1 MIMKE
6 RVLVVGA
13 NGFIGKHL
21 INELISNEIPVTAI
35 IKNNSDTAK
44 LKKLGCYNIIRTNNF
59 NDSAVIRQLLISG
72 PKYIINCAWEKN
84 NKNILLPVENT
95 QILIE
100 LLKLTEAI
108 NCEGFIN
115 IGTYEE
121 YGFYKENISENSSVS
136 PKTEF
141 GKLKYAHCLL
151 LFEIAKSSNLKACH
165 IRLSEA
171 YSVNKP
177 DEFIFNKLIKNI
189 SKGISNNIK
198 TTNKKIDYIFVSD
211 ICRGI
216 IQLIENGASGIFNIG
231 TGESFPNKDLI
242 NMIVKQTH
250 SNYKNDLLP
259 DDFKNFTLNI
269 NKIYN
274 QTGWKPSITIWD
286 GISMLIQ
293 EEKFKNPNT
302 FDDFTKTIR
311 SLYK

>member
-59 NDSAVIRQLLISG
+59 NDSAVIRQLLISR

-115 IGTYEE
+115 IGRREI
-121 YGFYKENISENSSVS
+121 N
-136 PKTEF
+136 
-141 GKLKYAHCLL
+141 
-151 LFEIAKSSNLKACH
+151 LFTQI
-165 IRLSEA
+165 I
-171 YSVNKP
+171 
-177 DEFIFNKLIKNI
+177 
-189 SKGISNNIK
+189 
-198 TTNKKIDYIFVSD
+198 KKIRGDYRYLTNFNFVKKSKKMFRTIMTLKMIF
-211 ICRGI
+211 I
-216 IQLIENGASGIFNIG
+216 IYF
-231 TGESFPNKDLI
+231 
-242 NMIVKQTH
+242 
-250 SNYKNDLLP
+250 
-259 DDFKNFTLNI
+259 
-269 NKIYN
+269 
-274 QTGWKPSITIWD
+274 
-286 GISMLIQ
+286 
-293 EEKFKNPNT
+293 
-302 FDDFTKTIR
+302 
-311 SLYK
+311 